1 MIIVL
6 RKPASTLPKSSNRF
20 SPKLSIPTVTNL
32 SNYNKYLYANLSIY
46 CRYNSARI
54 ITNIYMQIFP
64 FTADIILPEL

>member
-32 SNYNKYLYANLSIY
+32 SIY

-54 ITNIYMQIFP
+54 ITNIYP
-64 FTADIILPEL
+64 FTADTILPEL